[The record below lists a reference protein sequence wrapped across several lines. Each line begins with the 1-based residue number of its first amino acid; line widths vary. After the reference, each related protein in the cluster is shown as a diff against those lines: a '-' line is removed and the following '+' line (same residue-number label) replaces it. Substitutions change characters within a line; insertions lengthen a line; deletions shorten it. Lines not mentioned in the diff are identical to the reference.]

1 MGATL
6 VLGTSVERRESSNL
20 SLVTGN
26 GLYIHVWLGMY
37 RNWGIAQWQLRLTV
51 NQLSSSSAVR
61 VRLPQQKCMNREQ
74 YLQETFPTKDGK
86 TYIQSLDEFNSKK
99 EEDVKEDTCRSGGIN
114 NDADE

>member
-20 SLVTGN
+20 SLVT
-26 GLYIHVWLGMY
+26 Y
-37 RNWGIAQWQLRLTV
+37 WGIAQWQLRLTV

>member
-1 MGATL
+1 MTMVKEL
-6 VLGTSVERRESSNL
+6 C
-20 SLVTGN
+20 
-26 GLYIHVWLGMY
+26 YWLRIDNIY
-37 RNWGIAQWQLRLTV
+37 SRVQILRNSQHK
-51 NQLSSSSAVR
+51 N
-61 VRLPQQKCMNREQ
+61 MNREQ